1 LTIFLIWGLL
11 DQSAQDQIL
20 REELQ
25 QSKISANELY
35 PPVLE
40 RLHQQM
46 QQLRVGEPSSSAS
59 SQESNLLTEEASAA
73 ISTYLK
79 EAFRYARVDGAHI
92 LELVVKTAL
101 SSIRSGLLQQAADV
115 VAPYPQLQPL
125 VAVMGWDLLRGQTKK
140 RRQLMELLWIRRR
153 RQETVGQQLHS
164 DSADEVGF
172 SF

>member
-1 LTIFLIWGLL
+1 MWGLL

-20 REELQ
+20 QEELQ

-46 QQLRVGEPSSSAS
+46 QQLRVGEPSSSSAS
-59 SQESNLLTEEASAA
+59 SQERNLLTEEASAA

-92 LELVVKTAL
+92 LESVVKTAL

-115 VAPYPQLQPL
+115 VAPYPRLQPL

>member
-1 LTIFLIWGLL
+1 MWGLL
-11 DQSAQDQIL
+11 DQSAQDHIL

-46 QQLRVGEPSSSAS
+46 QQLRVGKPSS

-73 ISTYLK
+73 ILMYLK

-101 SSIRSGLLQQAADV
+101 SSIRSGQLQQAADV
-115 VAPYPQLQPL
+115 VAPYPRLQPL
-125 VAVMGWDLLRGQTKK
+125 VAVMGWDLLRGQTKE

-153 RQETVGQQLHS
+153 RQETVGQQLHA

>member
-1 LTIFLIWGLL
+1 MELL

-35 PPVLE
+35 PPALE

-46 QQLRVGEPSSSAS
+46 QQLRVGEPSSSSAS
-59 SQESNLLTEEASAA
+59 YQESNLLTEEASAA
-73 ISTYLK
+73 ISMYLK
-79 EAFRYARVDGAHI
+79 EAFRNARVDGAHI
-92 LELVVKTAL
+92 LESVVKSAL
-101 SSIRSGLLQQAADV
+101 SSIRSGKLQQAADV
-115 VAPYPQLQPL
+115 VAPYPRLQPL
-125 VAVMGWDLLRGQTKK
+125 LAVMGWDLLRGQTKE

-153 RQETVGQQLHS
+153 RQGTVGQQLHA

>member
-1 LTIFLIWGLL
+1 MGTF
-11 DQSAQDQIL
+11 DQSAQDHIL
-20 REELQ
+20 QEELQ

-40 RLHQQM
+40 RFHQQM

-73 ISTYLK
+73 ISMYLK
-79 EAFRYARVDGAHI
+79 ETFRYARVDGAHI
-92 LELVVKTAL
+92 LESVVKTAL
-101 SSIRSGLLQQAADV
+101 SSIRSGQLQQAADV
-115 VAPYPQLQPL
+115 VAPYPRLQPL
-125 VAVMGWDLLRGQTKK
+125 VAVMGWDLLRGQTKE

-153 RQETVGQQLHS
+153 RQETVGQQLHA

>member
-1 LTIFLIWGLL
+1 MELL

-35 PPVLE
+35 PPALE

-46 QQLRVGEPSSSAS
+46 QQLRVGEPSSSSAS
-59 SQESNLLTEEASAA
+59 YQESNLLTEEASAA
-73 ISTYLK
+73 ISMYLK
-79 EAFRYARVDGAHI
+79 EAFRNARVDGAHI
-92 LELVVKTAL
+92 LESVVKTAL
-101 SSIRSGLLQQAADV
+101 SSIRNGKLQQAADV
-115 VAPYPQLQPL
+115 VAPYPRLQPL
-125 VAVMGWDLLRGQTKK
+125 LAVMGWDLLRGQTKE

-153 RQETVGQQLHS
+153 RQETVGQQLYA